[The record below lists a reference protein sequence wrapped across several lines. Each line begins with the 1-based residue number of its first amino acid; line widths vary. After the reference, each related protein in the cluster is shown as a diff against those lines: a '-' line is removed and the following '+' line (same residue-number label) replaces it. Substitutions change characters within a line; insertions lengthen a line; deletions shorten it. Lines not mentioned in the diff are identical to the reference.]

1 MVDSLGLMARRARS
15 ALVPDGQ
22 HMALSELQGDPAK
35 RPAVAAHCHIFWR
48 AHCFDLVLLP
58 AGPAGT
64 RNFICQYGY
73 RDSCGGYHPALVPSP
88 APIATAGASNWL
100 ACMPIAA
107 VSAPLSQLSEARRS
121 WEKK

>member
-15 ALVPDGQ
+15 AFVPDGQ

-35 RPAVAAHCHIFWR
+35 RPTVAAHCHIFWR

-58 AGPAGT
+58 AGPVGT
-64 RNFICQYGY
+64 RNFICQHGY
-73 RDSCGGYHPALVPSP
+73 RDSCGRYHSAPVPSP
-88 APIATAGASNWL
+88 ATIATAGASNWL

-107 VSAPLSQLSEARRS
+107 VSALQSQSSEARPS
-121 WEKK
+121 SEKK